1 LIPLLVSV
9 LGASV
14 LGSLHCA
21 AMCGG
26 FVCAVSAQ
34 GRPLASQVVWH
45 AGRGFVYLVLGAF
58 AGLLGA
64 GFEHG
69 LVSLGLPHAA
79 AVVAG
84 VLLVMSGL
92 VALARVAGLRGL
104 PEASASPF
112 ARVLGEGLRRVRDWP
127 LLPRGFA
134 MGAMTGLLPCGW
146 LWAFVATAAGTGHA
160 DSGVVVML
168 AFWVGTLPA
177 LAAVGLAAGRVLQP
191 MRARLPL
198 MTALAMIVVGLLSI
212 AGRLT
217 MHTGHE
223 AATGAPGHCAH
234 LTASAAAVS
243 GGAHVGR

>member
-1 LIPLLVSV
+1 MIPLLVSV

-34 GRPLASQVVWH
+34 GRPLASQIMWH
-45 AGRGFVYLVLGAF
+45 AGRGVVYLALGAL
-58 AGLLGA
+58 AGFLGA

-69 LVSLGLPHAA
+69 LVAFGLPHAA
-79 AVVAG
+79 AVLAG
-84 VLLVMSGL
+84 VLLVVSGI
-92 VALARVAGLRGL
+92 VALARVAGLHGL
-104 PEASASPF
+104 PEAAPSPF
-112 ARVLGEGLRRVRDWP
+112 ARVIGDGLRQVRDWP

-134 MGAMTGLLPCGW
+134 MGALTGLLPCGW

-160 DSGVVVML
+160 DSGVLVMA

-177 LAAVGLAAGRVLQP
+177 LTIVGLAAGRVLQP
-191 MRARLPL
+191 LGMRLPVV
-198 MTALAMIVVGLLSI
+198 TAFAMIIVGLLSI
-212 AGRLT
+212 AGRLS
-217 MHTGHE
+217 MHTGH
-223 AATGAPGHCAH
+223 AVAPGNPGHCAH
-234 LTASAAAVS
+234 MTATAAAVS